1 MATQATQDL
10 THRKS
15 LALTFQL
22 SIYYNCHLSSLLY
35 PDPWQRSMSESH
47 HPDLEG
53 FYGMFFT
60 VRFLFYFLI

>member
-47 HPDLEG
+47 QPLPLDI
-53 FYGMFFT
+53 FA
-60 VRFLFYFLI
+60 VRFLFLNMMF